1 MARMV
6 DCVLP
11 SVKGAWDWTVPPK
24 QFTTFWRADLEINM
38 IDIKGKTVVITG
50 ASRGIG
56 ADAARVFAAA
66 GANLALLA
74 RSTDSLATL
83 AEEIGENTLAFACD
97 VSDPAAVAAA
107 LQKIHADFGSL
118 DVLINNAGV
127 IDPIA
132 RIEEA
137 SPADWGK
144 LIDIN
149 IKGVFNGVHAA
160 LPLMKSGGGGTIINI
175 GSGAAYNALEGWSAY
190 CTSKAGVLMLTRAL
204 HLEEGSNG
212 IRVLSLSPG
221 TVATEMQRK
230 IKSSG
235 INPVSQLA
243 WKDHV
248 PAEWPAKT
256 LLWMCSPDA
265 DEFLGDEVS
274 LRLDLIRRRVGLI

>member
-1 MARMV
+1 M
-6 DCVLP
+6 
-11 SVKGAWDWTVPPK
+11 GWTVPPK
-24 QFTTFWRADLEINM
+24 QFTTFWRADLEIKM
-38 IDIKGKTVVITG
+38 IDIKGKSVVITG

-66 GANLALLA
+66 GGNVALLA
-74 RSTDSLATL
+74 RSADSLAAL
-83 AEEIGENTLAFACD
+83 AEEIGGNTLALSCD
-97 VSDPAAVAAA
+97 VSNPKAVAAA
-107 LQKIHADFGSL
+107 MLQVQEKFGSL
-118 DVLINNAGV
+118 DILINNAGV

-132 RIEEA
+132 RIEDA
-137 SPADWGK
+137 SPESWGQ

-149 IKGVFNGVHAA
+149 IKGVFNGIHAA

-204 HLEEGSNG
+204 HLEEGDNG

-221 TVATEMQRK
+221 TVATEMQRQ

-243 WKDHV
+243 WEDHI
-248 PAEWPAKT
+248 PAEWPART

-274 LRLDLIRRRVGLI
+274 LRLDLVRRRVGLV

>member
-1 MARMV
+1 
-6 DCVLP
+6 
-11 SVKGAWDWTVPPK
+11 
-24 QFTTFWRADLEINM
+24 M

-74 RSTDSLATL
+74 RSADSLAAL
-83 AEEIGENTLAFACD
+83 VEEIGGNALALACD
-97 VSDPAAVAAA
+97 VSDSAAATAA
-107 LQKIHADFGSL
+107 LQKAHANFGSL

-132 RIEEA
+132 RIEDA
-137 SPADWGK
+137 DPADWGR
-144 LIDIN
+144 LMDIN
-149 IKGVFNGVHAA
+149 IKGVFNGIHAA
-160 LPLMKSGGGGTIINI
+160 LPLMKAGGGGTIINI
-175 GSGAAYNALEGWSAY
+175 GSGAAHSALEGWSAY

-204 HLEEGSNG
+204 HLEEAGNG

-235 INPVSQLA
+235 INPVSQIN
-243 WKDHV
+243 WEDHV
-248 PAEWPAKT
+248 PAEWPART
-256 LLWMCSPDA
+256 LLWMCGSDA
-265 DEFLGDEVS
+265 NEFLGDEVS
-274 LRLDLIRRRVGLI
+274 LRLDLIRSRVGLI

>member
-1 MARMV
+1 M
-6 DCVLP
+6 
-11 SVKGAWDWTVPPK
+11 
-24 QFTTFWRADLEINM
+24 
-38 IDIKGKTVVITG
+38 DIKGRTVVITG

-74 RSTDSLATL
+74 RSADSLAAL
-83 AEEIGENTLAFACD
+83 AEEIGGNTLAFACD
-97 VSDPAAVAAA
+97 VAQPAAVAAA
-107 LQKIHADFGSL
+107 LQKAHEAFGSL
-118 DVLINNAGV
+118 DILINNAGV

-132 RIEEA
+132 RIEDSDPEA
-137 SPADWGK
+137 WGQ
-144 LIDIN
+144 LMDIN
-149 IKGVFNGVHAA
+149 IKGVFNGIHAA
-160 LPLMKSGGGGTIINI
+160 LPLMKSGNGGTIINI

-204 HLEEGSNG
+204 LLEEGDNG

-235 INPVSQLA
+235 INPVSQID
-243 WKDHV
+243 WNDHV

-256 LLWMCSPDA
+256 LLWMCGSDA
-265 DEFLGDEVS
+265 DEFCGQEVA
-274 LRLDLIRRRVGLI
+274 LREESIRRRVGLI

>member
-1 MARMV
+1 M
-6 DCVLP
+6 
-11 SVKGAWDWTVPPK
+11 
-24 QFTTFWRADLEINM
+24 
-38 IDIKGKTVVITG
+38 DIKGKTVVITG

-74 RSTDSLATL
+74 RSTESLTTL
-83 AEEIGENTLAFACD
+83 AEEIGGNTLAFACD

-107 LQKIHADFGSL
+107 LQKAHADFGSL

-132 RIEEA
+132 RIQEA
-137 SPADWGK
+137 NPADWGK
-144 LIDIN
+144 LMDIN
-149 IKGVFNGVHAA
+149 IKGVFNGIHAA
-160 LPLMKSGGGGTIINI
+160 LPLMKSGNGGTIINI

-204 HLEEGSNG
+204 HLEEGGNG

-235 INPVSQLA
+235 INPVSQID
-243 WKDHV
+243 WEDHV
-248 PAEWPAKT
+248 PAAWPAKT
-256 LLWMCSPDA
+256 LLWMCGADA

-274 LRLDLIRRRVGLI
+274 LRLEDIRKRVGLI

>member
-1 MARMV
+1 M
-6 DCVLP
+6 
-11 SVKGAWDWTVPPK
+11 
-24 QFTTFWRADLEINM
+24 
-38 IDIKGKTVVITG
+38 DIKGRTVVITG

-74 RSTDSLATL
+74 RSADSLAAL
-83 AEEIGENTLAFACD
+83 VEEIGGNALAFACD
-97 VSDPAAVAAA
+97 VSQPAAVAAA
-107 LQKIHADFGSL
+107 LQKAHEEFGSL
-118 DVLINNAGV
+118 DILINNAGV

-132 RIEEA
+132 RIEDSDPET
-137 SPADWGK
+137 WGQ
-144 LIDIN
+144 LMDIN
-149 IKGVFNGVHAA
+149 IKGVFNGIHAA
-160 LPLMKSGGGGTIINI
+160 LPLMKSNGGGTIINI

-204 HLEEGSNG
+204 HLEEGDNG

-235 INPVSQLA
+235 INPVSQID
-243 WKDHV
+243 WNDHV

-256 LLWMCSPDA
+256 LLWMCSADA
-265 DEFLGDEVS
+265 DEFRGQEVA
-274 LRLDLIRRRVGLI
+274 LREESIRRRVGLI

>member
-1 MARMV
+1 M
-6 DCVLP
+6 
-11 SVKGAWDWTVPPK
+11 
-24 QFTTFWRADLEINM
+24 
-38 IDIKGKTVVITG
+38 DIKGRTVVITG

-74 RSTDSLATL
+74 RSADSLAAL
-83 AEEIGENTLAFACD
+83 AEEIGGNTLAFACD
-97 VSDPAAVAAA
+97 VSQPAAVAAA
-107 LQKIHADFGSL
+107 LQKAHEAFGSL
-118 DVLINNAGV
+118 DILINNAGV

-132 RIEEA
+132 RIEDSDPET
-137 SPADWGK
+137 WGQ
-144 LIDIN
+144 LMDIN
-149 IKGVFNGVHAA
+149 IKGVFNGIHAA

-204 HLEEGSNG
+204 HLEEGDNG

-235 INPVSQLA
+235 INPVSQID

-256 LLWMCSPDA
+256 LLWMCSADA
-265 DEFLGDEVS
+265 DEFRGQEVA
-274 LRLDLIRRRVGLI
+274 LREESSRRRVGLI

>member
-1 MARMV
+1 M
-6 DCVLP
+6 
-11 SVKGAWDWTVPPK
+11 
-24 QFTTFWRADLEINM
+24 
-38 IDIKGKTVVITG
+38 DIKGKTVVITG

-66 GANLALLA
+66 GAKLALLA
-74 RSTDSLATL
+74 RSSDSLTAL
-83 AEEIGENTLAFACD
+83 CEEIGGNTLAFACD

-107 LQKIHADFGSL
+107 LQQTHLAFGSL

-132 RIEEA
+132 RIEDA
-137 SPADWGK
+137 DPAAWGQ
-144 LIDIN
+144 LMDIN
-149 IKGVFNGVHAA
+149 IKGVFNGIHAA
-160 LPLMKSGGGGTIINI
+160 LPLMKSGAGGTIINI

-190 CTSKAGVLMLTRAL
+190 CTSKAGVLMLTKAL
-204 HLEEGSNG
+204 HLEEAPNG

-221 TVATEMQRK
+221 TVATDMQRQ

-235 INPVSQLA
+235 INPVSQID
-243 WKDHV
+243 WKDHI

-265 DEFLGDEVS
+265 DDFLGDEVS
-274 LRLDLIRRRVGLI
+274 LRLDLIRRRVGLV

>member
-1 MARMV
+1 M
-6 DCVLP
+6 
-11 SVKGAWDWTVPPK
+11 
-24 QFTTFWRADLEINM
+24 
-38 IDIKGKTVVITG
+38 DIKGKTVVITG

-56 ADAARVFAAA
+56 ADAARVFAEA

-74 RSTDSLATL
+74 RSSDSLAAL
-83 AEEIGENTLAFACD
+83 CEEIGGNTLAFACD

-107 LQKIHADFGSL
+107 LQQTHLAFGSL

-132 RIEEA
+132 RIEDA
-137 SPADWGK
+137 DPAAWGQ
-144 LIDIN
+144 LMDIN
-149 IKGVFNGVHAA
+149 IKGVFNGIHAA
-160 LPLMKSGGGGTIINI
+160 LPLMKSGAGGTIINI

-190 CTSKAGVLMLTRAL
+190 CTSKAGLLMLTKAL
-204 HLEEGSNG
+204 HLEEAPNG

-221 TVATEMQRK
+221 TVATDMQRQ

-235 INPVSQLA
+235 INPVSQID
-243 WKDHV
+243 WKDHI

-265 DEFLGDEVS
+265 DDFLGDEVS
-274 LRLDLIRRRVGLI
+274 LRLDLIRRRVGLA